1 MYIIKSG
8 KLDVVSPDGKIVF
21 VTLGEGV
28 VFGEL
33 SILNVPGSKMGNR
46 RTANVRSKGYSNLF
60 SLNKDDLWAALNEYP
75 DAKKLLLGI
84 GKEIL
89 AKDNMIDEEKA
100 KREEAAQLSV
110 DQKIVMLKEQIVGIK
125 TRYDRLSREYDQFEN
140 IYEEKVACA
149 EKW

>member
-8 KLDVVSPDGKIVF
+8 KLDVVSPDGTKVF

-60 SLNKDDLWAALNEYP
+60 SLHKDDLWAALNEYP
-75 DAKKLLLGI
+75 DAKKLLLEI

-100 KREEAAQLSV
+100 KREEAAQLSLE
-110 DQKIVMLKEQIVGIK
+110 QKVVRLKEQIKGIK
-125 TRYDRLSREYDQFEN
+125 TRYERLNTEYSSIESVFGDRIQN
-140 IYEEKVACA
+140 VEK
-149 EKW
+149 

>member
-60 SLNKDDLWAALNEYP
+60 SLTKDDLWAALNEYP
-75 DAKKLLLGI
+75 DAKQLLLGI

-140 IYEEKVACA
+140 IYEEKVATA
-149 EKW
+149 EK